1 MKQIF
6 HRVLSFL
13 MALVV
18 LFSTMSFTVNMHYC
32 GDTLVETAIFK
43 KGDGCGMEMEKSSIE
58 GCSIIKKNCCDDKQ
72 VVVEGQDELKI
83 TIDHV
88 SFDQLVF
95 ITSFIYSYN
104 YLFQGEGKNVISYER
119 YRPPLVVK
127 QIYKIDES
135 YLI

>member
-1 MKQIF
+1 
-6 HRVLSFL
+6 
-13 MALVV
+13 MAFVV

-32 GDTLVETAIFK
+32 GDTLIETAIFK
-43 KGDGCGMEMEKSSIE
+43 KGDGCGMEMEKSSID
-58 GCSIIKKNCCDDKQ
+58 GCSIMKKNCCEDEQ

-83 TIDHV
+83 SIDHI
-88 SFDQLVF
+88 SFEQQVLL
-95 ITSFIYSYN
+95 TSYIYTYIN
-104 YLFQGEGKNVISYER
+104 LFQGEDKNVTSYER